1 MLNQLS
7 VVDFHGNPVSFT
19 SNYRLYMV
27 YHVSSLK
34 AVDGTVVVREPLEL
48 VCTCVVYASRAHQ
61 RLLRLVIGWPVD

>member
-7 VVDFHGNPVSFT
+7 VVDFHGNPVSFA

-34 AVDGTVVVREPLEL
+34 AVDGAVVVREPLEL
-48 VCTCVVYASRAHQ
+48 VTSCSDILSELIRGCRGS
-61 RLLRLVIGWPVD
+61 